1 MPQPLPH
8 VTIVLCT
15 RNGAPHLAQ
24 QLQSYLA
31 QDHRDWSLW
40 ASDDGSDDETPA
52 LIAAFAEA
60 QRGLHPV
67 RVVQGPGRGA
77 AANFL
82 SLLGHPDLPPGPVA
96 LSDQDDV
103 WQPDRLSRALAAV
116 ADPDLVTLYGAQ
128 SLYVRPDLVVTGRS
142 RLPPRPAAFTNA
154 LTQNVVSGH
163 TAALS
168 AAALAL
174 VRAAGPVA
182 VPYHDWWLYQLVS
195 GAGGRVVLDE
205 AATVL
210 YRQHRANAMGAHQ
223 GLGARLGRFRQV
235 LDGTYGAWIAAN
247 LAELA
252 ASWALLTDANRAIV
266 DRLRAGPA
274 SGRARLAL
282 LRELD
287 LHRQSQLGDL
297 TLRLAA
303 LLGRV

>member
-15 RNGAPHLAQ
+15 RNGGAHLAQ

-40 ASDDGSDDETPA
+40 VSDDGSDDETPA
-52 LIAAFAEA
+52 LIAAFAAA

-67 RVVQGPGRGA
+67 RVVQGPRRGA

-82 SLLGHPDLPPGPVA
+82 ALLCHPDLPPGPVA

-116 ADPDLVTLYGAQ
+116 ADPDLLTLYGAQ
-128 SLYVRPDLVVTGRS
+128 SLYVRPDLGVTARS

-195 GAGGRVVLDE
+195 GAGGRVVLDDQ
-205 AATVL
+205 ATVL
-210 YRQHRANAMGAHQ
+210 YRQHSTNAMGAHH
-223 GLGARLGRFRQV
+223 GLGARLGRAQQV
-235 LDGTYGAWIAAN
+235 LARTYGGWIAAN
-247 LAELA
+247 LGALA
-252 ASWALLTDANRAIV
+252 ASGALLTDENRAIV

-274 SGRARLAL
+274 SGRARVAL
-282 LRELD
+282 LRDLR
-287 LHRQSQLGDL
+287 LHRQGRLGNL
-297 TLRLAA
+297 ALGLAA